1 MPAER
6 LSKLRQQLRDR
17 ELPAILLTEMV
28 NIGYVTGFTGSNAV
42 VIVTPDNT
50 RFITDSRYSVQAA
63 EQCPGFTLRT
73 SSSSAGMLDS
83 LVEQVNELAL
93 TRLAFEA
100 DHVAVSRHAKWKEK
114 LPEVEWLAASD
125 LVETMRMLKDADEL
139 ERIRTAVGIVDRT
152 FAHVLPFLRP
162 GVAERDI
169 AIEIEHFMK
178 KAGAEKEA
186 FDTIVASGA
195 RSAMPHGRA
204 SAKRLEP
211 GDFVTMDFGARW
223 DGYHSDITRTVVIG
237 QASDRHREIYG
248 IVREA
253 QEAGL
258 RAVRAGVTGVD
269 ADAAARQI
277 IAAAGYGDN
286 FGHGLGHGLGR
297 DIHDGGSLSPRS
309 DITLAAG
316 MVMTV
321 EPGIY
326 IDGWGGVRIED
337 DVVVTE
343 TGCEVLTRSTK
354 ELLEV

>member
-1 MPAER
+1 MQPDR
-6 LSKLRQQLRDR
+6 LSALRHRLRER
-17 ELPAILLTEMV
+17 ELPAIILTEMV

-42 VIVTPDNT
+42 VIVTPDDT
-50 RFITDSRYSVQAA
+50 RFITDSRYSVQAG

-73 SSSSAGMLDS
+73 CSSSAGMLDS
-83 LVEQVNELAL
+83 TVEQVNELGL

-100 DHVAVSRHAKWKEK
+100 DHVAVSRHAKWQEK
-114 LPEVEWLAASD
+114 LPQVEWLAASEV
-125 LVETMRMLKDADEL
+125 VETLRMIKDEGEL
-139 ERIRTAVGIVDRT
+139 ARIRAAVVIVDRT
-152 FAHVLPFLRP
+152 FEHILPFLKP
-162 GVAERDI
+162 GAAERDI

-178 KAGAEKEA
+178 RQGAEKEA

-204 SAKRLEP
+204 SEKPLAV

-223 DGYHSDITRTVVIG
+223 DGYHSDLTRTVVIG
-237 QASDRHREIYG
+237 KASDRQREIYG
-248 IVREA
+248 LVREA

-258 RAVRAGVTGVD
+258 RGVRAGVTGVD
-269 ADAAARQI
+269 ADAAARKI
-277 IAAAGYGDN
+277 IEAAGHGDH

-297 DIHDGGSLSPRS
+297 TVHDGGSLSPRS

-321 EPGIY
+321 EPGVY

-354 ELLEV
+354 VLLEV